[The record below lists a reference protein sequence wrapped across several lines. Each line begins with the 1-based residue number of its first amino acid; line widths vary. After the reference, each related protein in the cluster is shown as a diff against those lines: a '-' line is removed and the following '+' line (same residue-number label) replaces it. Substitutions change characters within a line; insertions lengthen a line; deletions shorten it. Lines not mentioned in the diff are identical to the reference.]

1 MDALKFYGQFRAYT
15 GVIITSLI
23 ASSLISSGVLIIRSP
38 SVYTNKTTGTANNVK
53 CDPDK
58 CTTNV
63 SVTVSG
69 NTYTPFLTFS
79 EQITEKSTVDVYY
92 DNSNPPN
99 FSSTGAT
106 GNKDIIGYGF
116 IGVALCILLI
126 AVLFA
131 VVVSKSNTA
140 AKVYGGV
147 TAISDVGKLL

>member
-1 MDALKFYGQFRAYT
+1 MDVLKAYGQFRAYT
-15 GVIITSLI
+15 GVIITAVI

-58 CTTNV
+58 CTANV

-69 NTYTPFLTFS
+69 NTYTPWLTYNS
-79 EQITEKSTVDVYY
+79 QISEKSTVDVYY
-92 DNSNPPN
+92 DNSTPPI
-99 FSSTGAT
+99 FSSASDPP
-106 GNKDIIGYGF
+106 KIIGYGF
-116 IGVALCILLI
+116 ISLALCIFLI

-147 TAISDVGKLL
+147 TAISNVGKLL